1 MSEHKESLHELE
13 PLSGLYIRK
22 KFLKEVRAFLDQN
35 HPKNWCIVAIDIEHF
50 KLFNDWYGQDNGDYL
65 LLEIAAYL
73 RKLHQDNHYIIG
85 HFGADDFFVC
95 MPDDTHAIRH
105 LYSTIYSYIS
115 NLAQDDSFLPC
126 IGIYTITDLSM
137 SVSTMC
143 NNAQIAAASVIG
155 KLGNRICYFE
165 NRMIEK
171 IETRQRILR
180 DARHGLDNHEFMFYL
195 QPKWNMV
202 TGELVSME
210 ALARW
215 QKSTGEFVS
224 PAEFIPLFES
234 SGFITRFDMYI
245 WKSVCKTLAR
255 WQENGMNLAPI
266 SINVSMIDITT
277 IDVPQYLSLL
287 TKQYHISP
295 EYLPVEITESVF
307 SENSSAVKDTIY
319 RLHQKGF
326 YVLMDDFGSGYSSLN
341 MLKDANV
348 DYLKLDLKFMQ
359 IDADNKGKGIQI
371 LKSVVDMAHKLS
383 LVIIAEGVETKEQCD
398 LLKSMNCIYG
408 QGYYF
413 HKPMP
418 VTDAEKLLQETPIE
432 DLHTAQT
439 RIRRLRNVREALPD
453 APQFW
458 KLGDNI
464 FRILLNHMLL
474 LSRFNLVTGALDTIK
489 RDPALACTELKYETD
504 YQTYL
509 SRLLQDQLVHPED
522 ASDFANF
529 MSLEHL
535 RNNMFHNANPVIF
548 RFRRKFNSGYHWTT
562 LELFPD
568 SNCSESNPWV
578 VMVIHKSPSAN
589 PDL

>member
-1 MSEHKESLHELE
+1 MPDHTESLHELE

-22 KFLKEVRAFLDQN
+22 KFLNEVRAFLDQN
-35 HPKNWCIVAIDIEHF
+35 HPENWCIVAIDIEHF

-73 RKLHQDNHYIIG
+73 RKLHQDNLYIIG

-95 MPDDTHAIRH
+95 MPDDAHAIRH

-126 IGIYTITDLSM
+126 IGIYTITDPSI

-143 NNAQIAAASVIG
+143 NNAQIAAANVIG

-165 NRMIEK
+165 NSMIEK
-171 IETRQRILR
+171 IETRQRTLR
-180 DARHGLDNHEFMFYL
+180 DARHGLDNHEFIFYL
-195 QPKWNMV
+195 QPKCNMV

-215 QKSTGEFVS
+215 KKSNGEFVS

-255 WQENGMNLAPI
+255 WQENGMKLAPV

-277 IDVPQYLSLL
+277 IDVPQYLSML

-307 SENSSAVKDTIY
+307 AENSDAVKDTIC

-371 LKSVVDMAHKLS
+371 LKSIVDMAHKLS

-418 VTDAEKLLQETPIE
+418 VANAEKLLQETPIE
-432 DLHTAQT
+432 DLHTAQS

-453 APQFW
+453 TPQFW

-464 FRILLNHMLL
+464 FRILLDHMLL
-474 LSRFNLVTGALDTIK
+474 LSRFNLVTGTLDTIK
-489 RDPALACTELKYETD
+489 RDPALAGDELEYETD

-509 SRLLQDQLVHPED
+509 SRLLQEHLVHPED

-535 RNNMFHNANPVIF
+535 RSNMFQNANPVIF
-548 RFRRKFNSGYHWTT
+548 RFRRKFQSGYYWTT

-568 SNCSESNPWV
+568 SNCSEHNPWV